1 MKSVL
6 EFQVQTPARNHTSF
20 EHFNLPIRFSTFL
33 SFSFMDWSS
42 RPFMSSGE
50 GWQNMTVKTNVNIK
64 HTKTS
69 FRWENGLTRLLWSA
83 MMWYFIPVEDFSCF
97 PHCWHVKGFYKEHI
111 RLVFEIQLNQCECNM
126 GGCYCEDGADSPL
139 GSSPYVSSV
148 PPQSSCSH
156 FYTWGT
162 WLALSPGSSAATSPL
177 DFLFHIG
184 SRVFFIIKRRIR
196 NNPYSIT
203 MQFSKICVTSC

>member
-1 MKSVL
+1 MVNVTSVL
-6 EFQVQTPARNHTSF
+6 EFQIQTPSRNHTSF
-20 EHFNLPIRFSTFL
+20 EHFNLPILFSTFL
-33 SFSFMDWSS
+33 NFSFMDWSS

-50 GWQNMTVKTNVNIK
+50 GWKNKIVNTNVNMK

-69 FRWENGLTRLLWSA
+69 VRWENGLTRLLWSA

-111 RLVFEIQLNQCECNM
+111 SFVFEIQLNQVQVQH
-126 GGCYCEDGADSPL
+126 GRLLLWVQHRHTPI
-139 GSSPYVSSV
+139 GSSPYVSLV
-148 PPQSSCSH
+148 HPQSSCSH

-184 SRVFFIIKRRIR
+184 SRVFF
-196 NNPYSIT
+196 YY
-203 MQFSKICVTSC
+203 